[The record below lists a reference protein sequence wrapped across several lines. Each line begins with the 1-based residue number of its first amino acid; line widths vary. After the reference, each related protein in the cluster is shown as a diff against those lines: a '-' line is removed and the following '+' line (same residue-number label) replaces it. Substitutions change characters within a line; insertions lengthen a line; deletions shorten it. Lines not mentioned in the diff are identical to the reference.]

1 MELFEK
7 RNFVFLMAIF
17 LLFMMVSSVNAIDAE
32 DAIIDGDSAIDDL
45 NLISSDTGEEISVGN
60 AGSDNSVLYPEDDDS
75 LSTSDAE
82 EKLSS
87 ELISDADSDLTP
99 RDTKEKLSM
108 ENTVDDSSQDALKAS
123 SDDEVL
129 GATYTLRVGPTRT
142 YRTLSQALAEADN
155 YGYYNDDI
163 IIEID
168 AGTYTNNGNWDQTIT
183 GYFQSLVIRAAEGA
197 KVIFDGN
204 HAHRL
209 FSLTHTYNAP
219 SQQSIKI
226 EGITFIN
233 ANTTTS
239 NGGVCIHVGN
249 NVNHVTIDKCNFTDN
264 GNKGTYGG
272 AIRVEGNSHDINV
285 TNCYFENNVAD
296 VGGGIRS
303 EENTYGIHIVNCTA
317 INNYGDIHGGFACLF
332 GSDTV
337 LENCYFEDNYAPSS
351 GAVHCH
357 NGNVTVKNSTFVNNS
372 AIGGGTNA
380 TNGYAGALGLVY
392 TGSPGVTVLDS
403 HFYNN
408 TAVNDGGAI
417 QVMGTGRDAKIIN
430 SDFENNTAA
439 YGGAVSIKGSN
450 TQVTNSTFKNNNIT
464 TTSNTTGGGA
474 VYIQGSGTKIADS
487 TFANNTAVEEGGAIF
502 VKGNNSSITNSTL
515 ADNTAGDDGGA
526 IFWEGNNGIVDK
538 VNCTNNTGNSSGGN
552 SKGGAMTITG
562 NNLKITDSTFDSNS
576 VINSDETDGG
586 ALFITGNNVNVTN
599 SNFTNNNASRFG
611 GAIQIIGDN
620 TRITNCNFEE
630 NNALPNEDK
639 KDDGLGG
646 AIYMSGDSGRVTDS
660 SFTHNTAR
668 NGSAIYVNPT
678 TGTNYITNC
687 DFVENQAWVYWLP
700 IVYDEENHK
709 IETNLTG
716 GNNILN
722 AIYNNGS
729 RQQLY
734 IDGRVPADGWER
746 SQGGTVPYQDD
757 LEADQEIIVTVY
769 DRNGNVVFGPV
780 TRITNLSGSV
790 SIDVSPEDTTTWF
803 IINMTHTE
811 DPYYKHITNITA
823 INIKPGITV
832 SNVTMYQGDE
842 TPQDVEVDLV
852 DDSSKPIADAT
863 VDVYVIVNGEEKL
876 IGSGQTTSSGVLVI
890 SESTIFKTLEVGNYT
905 LKANY
910 TYEYYNA
917 TTGKIENK
925 TVVGNGKLQV
935 LPIVELEITKE
946 ADSNEVYVG
955 QEVTFTITVTNKGPS
970 NATNAII
977 TDVLDESFIY
987 KSSSNNGKY
996 DEGTRTVTWKVE
1008 NPIKAD
1014 GTYEVTV
1021 TVIVSKEGTYN
1032 NTAVVVCDENE
1043 TKTNDTT
1050 EITAENNVV
1059 LDIVKEASEY
1069 EVVVGDEITFTIT
1082 VTNNGIT
1089 NATEVVVY
1097 DVLPE
1102 GFEYVSGAD
1111 NYDEATRN
1119 ATWNIGKLAGNGGSQ
1134 TVTFIAK
1141 AAVPGEYTN
1150 VAVTQSKENDTEV
1163 DDPTE
1168 VITILPA
1175 VSLSIVKVANVT
1187 EVVVGDSIKFTIT
1200 VTNNGESRATEVI
1213 VYDILP
1219 EEFKYESGADN
1230 YDEATRNVTWTID
1243 RIDKGGSAE
1252 VSFIAT
1258 VIKAGDDIIN
1268 TAFATAKENDT
1279 VVENSTDKIT
1289 ADKLHLTITVGNY
1302 VTYPG
1307 GEVEVEITVVDEK
1320 GKPFTGTLHVVVAD
1334 PVSTDS
1340 LPPHTVGATEE
1351 DALGA
1356 TTLDVDVT
1364 NGKGSFT
1371 QSVPDDA
1378 EPGTTYEVT
1387 ASSDETDQY
1396 YAAEGTGY
1404 IDVVKYETNT
1414 TVSNASGAPGETVTL
1429 DVEVTTEDGEPFN
1442 GEVTV
1447 TGPDGFSTTVT
1458 IKDGK
1463 GSFDWTIP
1471 EDAENG
1477 TEYEFTAT
1485 FDGNSK
1491 YYSSNGTGI
1500 VDVVTKD
1507 NETDDDDDEEV
1518 PDEEVPDE
1526 EVPEDEPSEEP
1537 VKETAKTAPV
1547 LKTGNPLIVL
1557 LVAIA
1562 FLGLGLKRREDE

>member
-17 LLFMMVSSVNAIDAE
+17 LLFMMVSSVSAIDAE
-32 DAIIDGDSAIDDL
+32 DAVIDEDSAIEDL
-45 NLISSDTGEEISVGN
+45 NLISSDTGEGISVGN

-75 LSTSDAE
+75 LSTGDAD

-87 ELISDADSDLTP
+87 ELIADEDSAVTP

-108 ENTVDDSSQDALKAS
+108 ENTVDDSSQNVLKAS
-123 SDDEVL
+123 ADDEVL
-129 GATYTLRVGPTRT
+129 GAHRIIYVGPNEDYKNLQDAIYGLRSATDT
-142 YRTLSQALAEADN
+142 Y
-155 YGYYNDDI
+155 
-163 IIEID
+163 EIVIRE
-168 AGTYTNNGNWDQTIT
+168 GTYTGEGNRMIDVSRYNGWTI
-183 GYFQSLVIRAAEGA
+183 GHDFADLIIRADDGA
-197 KVIFDGN
+197 TVIFDGQN
-204 HAHRL
+204 R
-209 FSLTHTYNAP
+209 Y
-219 SQQSIKI
+219 SILHI
-226 EGITFIN
+226 NSNNVHIQGLTFIN
-233 ANTTTS
+233 ADNTTLRH
-239 NGGVCIHVGN
+239 NGGVCIDIGA
-249 NVNHVTIDKCNFTDN
+249 NHFSVDNCNFTNN
-264 GNKGTYGG
+264 GNPGKDNLWGG
-272 AIRVEGNSHDINV
+272 AIHVQSDCHDINI
-285 TNCYFENNVAD
+285 TNSYFENNQAE
-296 VGGGIRS
+296 VGGCIRS
-303 EENTYGIHIVNCTA
+303 ETGSYDINITGCKF
-317 INNYGDIHGGFACLF
+317 INNSASAHGGVACLF
-332 GSDTV
+332 GTQSSF
-337 LENCYFEDNYAPSS
+337 ENCYIEGSSAPAS
-351 GAVHCH
+351 GALHFHSGRDSIISNC
-357 NGNVTVKNSTFVNNS
+357 TFVNNT
-372 AIGGGTNA
+372 ATGGGSE
-380 TNGYAGALGLVY
+380 GISGSAGAVGLNY
-392 TGSPGVTVLDS
+392 TGQYGVTVNNS
-403 HFYNN
+403 KFYNN
-408 TAVNDGGAI
+408 TAQKEGGAI
-417 QVMGTGRDAKIIN
+417 QVIGGGNNAKIIN
-430 SDFENNTAA
+430 SEFENNSAVTGGAIQVIGGNTLIENVSLSNNNATNGSAIYVEGTGTTINNANLTNNTAKLD
-439 YGGAVSIKGSN
+439 GGAV
-450 TQVTNSTFKNNNIT
+450 
-464 TTSNTTGGGA
+464 
-474 VYIQGSGTKIADS
+474 
-487 TFANNTAVEEGGAIF
+487 F
-502 VKGNNSSITNSTL
+502 VKGENCHITNSAF
-515 ADNTAGDDGGA
+515 ADNTVGDDGGA
-526 IFWEGNNGIVDK
+526 IYWEGNNGILNNVTL
-538 VNCTNNTGNSSGGN
+538 TNNTGTSNGSSN
-552 SKGGAMTITG
+552 SKGGAICLTG
-562 NNLKITDSTFDSNS
+562 SRVSISNSTFDSNS

-599 SNFTNNNASRFG
+599 CNFTNNNASRYG
-611 GAIQIIGDN
+611 GATQIIGDN

-646 AIYMSGDSGRVTDS
+646 AIYISGNSAHVSDSN
-660 SFTHNTAR
+660 FTHNTAR
-668 NGSAIYVNPT
+668 NGSAIYVNPSGS
-678 TGTNYITNC
+678 GTNYINNC

-734 IDGRVPADGWER
+734 INGRNPEDGWER
-746 SQGGTVPYQDD
+746 SQGGQVPYQDD

-769 DRNGNVVFGPV
+769 NRNGDIVYGPV
-780 TRITNLSGSV
+780 SQKTNLSGSI

-863 VDVYVIVNGEEKL
+863 VDVYVIVNGQEIL

-890 SESTIFKTLEVGNYT
+890 SESTEFKKLDPGNYT

-910 TYEYYNA
+910 TFEYYNA
-917 TTGKIENK
+917 STGKIENK
-925 TVVGNGKLQV
+925 TVVGNGILKV
-935 LPIVELEITKE
+935 LPIVELKITKE
-946 ADSNEVYVG
+946 VEESEIYVG
-955 QEVTFTITVTNKGPS
+955 QDITFTITVTNKGPS
-970 NATNAII
+970 NATHVVI
-977 TDVLDESFIY
+977 TDVLDQAFKY
-987 KSSSNNGKY
+987 VSSSNNGKY
-996 DEGTRTVTWKVE
+996 NEDTRTVTWE
-1008 NPIKAD
+1008 IKDPVAAD
-1014 GTYEVTV
+1014 GTVVVTV
-1021 TVIVSKEGTYN
+1021 TVTVLKEGTYN

-1043 TKTNDTT
+1043 TKTNDST

-1059 LDIVKEASEY
+1059 LEIVKEASEY
-1069 EVVVGDEITFTIT
+1069 EVVVGDEIIFTIT
-1082 VTNNGIT
+1082 VTNNGIS

-1119 ATWNIGKLAGNGGSQ
+1119 ATWNIGKLAGNGGTK
-1134 TVTFIAK
+1134 TVSFIAK

-1187 EVVVGDSIKFTIT
+1187 KVVVGDSIKFTIT
-1200 VTNNGESRATEVI
+1200 VTNNGESRATEVS

-1219 EEFKYESGADN
+1219 EEFKYVSGADN
-1230 YDEATRNVTWTID
+1230 YDEATRNATWTIN
-1243 RIDKGGSAE
+1243 RINKGESAE

-1258 VIKAGDDIIN
+1258 VVKAGDDIIN
-1268 TAFATAKENDT
+1268 TAFATSKENDT
-1279 VVENSTDKIT
+1279 VVKNSTDKIT

-1320 GKPFTGTLHVVVAD
+1320 GNPFTGTLHVVVAD

-1340 LPPHTVGATEE
+1340 LPPHSVGAAE
-1351 DALGA
+1351 DDILGE
-1356 TTLDVDVT
+1356 TTTDVDVKD
-1364 NGKGSFT
+1364 GKGSFT
-1371 QSVPDDA
+1371 QSVPKDA

-1387 ASSDETDQY
+1387 ATSDETDEY

-1404 IDVVKYETNT
+1404 VDVEKAKTNT
-1414 TVSNASGAPGETVTL
+1414 TVSNASGEPGETVTL

-1447 TGPDGFSTTVT
+1447 NGPDGFSTTVT
-1458 IKDGK
+1458 ITDGK

-1485 FDGNSK
+1485 FDGNSR
-1491 YYSSNGTGI
+1491 YYGSNGTGI

-1507 NETDDDDDEEV
+1507 NETDDDDDDDDDDEV
-1518 PDEEVPDE
+1518 PDDE
-1526 EVPEDEPSEEP
+1526 PSEDEPSEEP
-1537 VKETAKTAPV
+1537 VKETAKTTPV